1 MKEATDC
8 RALAKALIPL
18 VGNAD
23 NIIEVTHCI
32 TRLRFRLRDERIADT
47 ETIESLPGVVKVLS
61 SGGQYQV
68 VIGAAA
74 SVVYRALAAELH
86 SGKASAPD
94 TRPMAQKPEAPA
106 GEAKTEGQKPP
117 SRKDALRSA
126 MGWLSGFLAA
136 CMQPLIPVLV
146 SVGLIRALSMVLGP
160 SMLGWLGADSGTF
173 RVMSLIGDAGFAAL
187 PIFVAWSASNY
198 LKTNTALALF
208 YAAILVGPDLA
219 ALINSGE
226 KVRLFALPV
235 PAVTYASQVVP
246 AMLVMAAMYGV
257 ERLLK
262 KWLPKDAR
270 FIGLPMLETLC
281 MLPLTLCA
289 VGPLGAMLGSCVAR
303 AVIALQTAVGP
314 LIVALIGACFL
325 FICAAG
331 MHTALLAVAFILIQY
346 QGYDSVAMV
355 GAGPAAYACFGIYLA
370 YALLAGNG
378 DARAAGANA
387 LSSHAVGGLAE
398 SAMFTVLYAHKPL
411 MGIQI
416 ASAFLGAL
424 YLGAKGVG
432 MYTPGTSNCLA
443 VIQYAGGTPDNLIHA
458 ALGCGISF
466 LSGLTLTAVAQL
478 WARNRMEHR
487 K

>member
-1 MKEATDC
+1 MNKATDC
-8 RALAKALIPL
+8 RELAKALIPL
-18 VGNAD
+18 VGNAE

-32 TRLRFRLRDERIADT
+32 TRLRFILRDERVADT
-47 ETIESLPGVVKVLS
+47 EAIESLPGVVKVLS

-68 VIGAAA
+68 VIGANVSA
-74 SVVYRALAAELH
+74 VYRALMAELR

-94 TRPMAQKPEAPA
+94 ARPMARKPETPA
-106 GEAKTEGQKPP
+106 GEARTEDQRPSP

-146 SVGLIRALSMVLGP
+146 SVGLIRALATVLGP
-160 SMLGWLGADSGTF
+160 SMLGWLDADSGTL
-173 RVMSLIGDAGFAAL
+173 RIMNVIGDAGFAAL
-187 PIFVAWSASNY
+187 PIFIAWSASKY

-208 YAAILVGPDLA
+208 YGTFLVWPDLA
-219 ALINSGE
+219 AIINSGE
-226 KVRLFALPV
+226 RITFFALPV
-235 PAVTYASQVVP
+235 PAVSHASQVVP
-246 AMLVMAAMYGV
+246 AMLVMAAMYWV

-262 KWLPKDAR
+262 EWLPKDAR

-281 MLPLTLCA
+281 MLPLTICA
-289 VGPLGAMLGSCVAR
+289 FGHLGAMLGDCVAR

-314 LIVALIGACFL
+314 LSVALIGASFL

-346 QGYDSVAMV
+346 QGYDSVALV

-370 YALLAGNG
+370 YALLSGDE

-398 SAMFTVLYAHKPL
+398 SAMFTVLYAHRPL
-411 MGIQI
+411 MGVEIV
-416 ASAFLGAL
+416 SAFLGAL
-424 YLGAKGVG
+424 YLGARGVG
-432 MYTPGTSNCLA
+432 LYTPGTSNFLA
-443 VIQYAGGTPDNLIHA
+443 IIQYAGGTPDNLIHA
-458 ALGCGISF
+458 AAGCGISF
-466 LSGLTLTAVAQL
+466 LSGLVLTAVMQIR
-478 WARNRMEHR
+478 ARH
-487 K
+487 